1 MHNFRL
7 GWDSFLKTFWIPIA
21 NTVDAM
27 DEWPGSQ
34 EPRETGS
41 RLPIIPMII
50 SWGILQSILIGY
62 RDTGLPW
69 LPVRRVRDSMFVM
82 LWRTILGRAWGKPP
96 LLMYTP
102 STLKVII
109 F

>member
-34 EPRETGS
+34 EPRETGFQITNNTNDNFLGHFAKHPD
-41 RLPIIPMII
+41 RLQRYGAAMAA
-50 SWGILQSILIGY
+50 SAASEG
-62 RDTGLPW
+62 
-69 LPVRRVRDSMFVM
+69 
-82 LWRTILGRAWGKPP
+82 
-96 LLMYTP
+96 
-102 STLKVII
+102 
-109 F
+109 